1 MGGVMGLYLLGGRGR
16 YFWGVQFT
24 WASGSFVMFWMDDL
38 SLKYWWIAL
47 TKVWLSKARKK
58 NAISHSNE
66 VMSVFGGTNPYLTV
80 NRKRW
85 NNTISK
91 RPDLCVCVC
100 VYYIVIDL
108 GETLKGVPQYTF
120 SLLPLV
126 IELLNSNG
134 CMPILKKKNLH
145 CKNVVTARW
154 GSKWRWN
161 IQFLDSVLK
170 ERRHVCSLQLIPP
183 MCQWNAEVMAGTIAA
198 ILYMKWKEGIMEGRK
213 NNTLG
218 GPGWL

>member
-1 MGGVMGLYLLGGRGR
+1 MGGIMGLYLLGGRGR

-100 VYYIVIDL
+100 VYYIVILTQWDMTKMSFGGYCL
-108 GETLKGVPQYTF
+108 VYVMQVKMY
-120 SLLPLV
+120 PL
-126 IELLNSNG
+126 N
-134 CMPILKKKNLH
+134 
-145 CKNVVTARW
+145 
-154 GSKWRWN
+154 
-161 IQFLDSVLK
+161 
-170 ERRHVCSLQLIPP
+170 
-183 MCQWNAEVMAGTIAA
+183 
-198 ILYMKWKEGIMEGRK
+198 
-213 NNTLG
+213 
-218 GPGWL
+218 